1 MKLASLLGNETFSL
15 LRTNR
20 GGEMKPLVLYKYS
33 LILLLCCVIRS
44 RGCSLVQKNLI
55 L

>member
-1 MKLASLLGNETFSL
+1 MVLASQLGNETFSW

-20 GGEMKPLVLYKYS
+20 GGEMKPLVLCKSS

-44 RGCSLVQKNLI
+44 RGYGLVQKKTI
-55 L
+55 